1 MERRI
6 DIPPR
11 ATVPAGSGAAQRPRI
26 SFEGRIFRMA
36 LMAGFPGSL
45 LSLLLLWTGDFTP
58 KVQWTISLFVLLSW
72 IGFAL
77 AARGRVVVSLQTLA
91 NLLAAL
97 REGDYSFRGRMAGNG
112 DDALSDVMREINSFS
127 EILREQRLG
136 ALEASALLRTV
147 MAEIDVAVFAFSAD
161 GKLRLVNRAGEAL
174 LARPVEALIGGS
186 AAELGLAECIAGD
199 ADATRQITFPGGAGR
214 WGIRRTTFRQQ
225 GLPHHL
231 LVLLDLSQPLRR
243 EELHAWQRLVR
254 VLGHELN
261 NSLAPI
267 RSIAGSLG
275 TLVARD
281 DRPDDWREDMARGL
295 TVIASRAAALSRFM
309 EAYTR
314 LARLPAPR
322 FAPVDIGALADR
334 VARLETR
341 RHVVLHP
348 GPEIIISGD
357 ADQLEQLLINL
368 LRNAVDAALE
378 TGGAVALEW
387 RATSAGIEIIIADEG
402 EGISN
407 TTNLFVPFFT
417 TKPAGSGIGL
427 VLSRQIAEAHGGALT
442 LENRT
447 ERSGAIARVILPSGG
462 LS

>member
-6 DIPPR
+6 DIPASTGAR
-11 ATVPAGSGAAQRPRI
+11 ATSGAARRPRL

-36 LMAGFPGSL
+36 LMAGFPGALVSVI
-45 LSLLLLWTGDFTP
+45 LLWTGDFTP
-58 KVQWTISLFVLLSW
+58 KVQWTISLFVLLAW

-77 AARGRVVVSLQTLA
+77 AARGRVIVSLQTLS

-112 DDALSDVMREINSFS
+112 DDSLSEVMREINLFS

-147 MAEIDVAVFAFSAD
+147 MAEIDVAVFAFNAD
-161 GKLRLVNRAGEAL
+161 GRLLLVNRSGEAL
-174 LARPVEALIGGS
+174 LARPAEALIGGN
-186 AAELGLAECIAGD
+186 AAELGLAECLAGEGES
-199 ADATRQITFPGGAGR
+199 TRQMTFPGGAGR

-231 LVLLDLSQPLRR
+231 LVLLDLSRPLRR

-275 TLVARD
+275 SLVARD
-281 DRPDDWREDMARGL
+281 DRPDDWREDMERGL
-295 TVIASRAAALSRFM
+295 AVIGSRAAALSRFM

-322 FAPVDIGALADR
+322 FAPVDIGELVDR

-341 RHVVLHP
+341 REIMIHT
-348 GPEIIISGD
+348 GPAMTISGD

-368 LRNAVDAALE
+368 LRNAVDAAME
-378 TGGAVALEW
+378 TGGAVEIGW
-387 RATSAGIEIIIADEG
+387 RATGNGVEITIADEG
-402 EGISN
+402 EGVSN

-417 TKPAGSGIGL
+417 TKPEGSGIGL

-442 LENRT
+442 LENRGNG
-447 ERSGAIARVILPSGG
+447 SGAVTRLILPSGE
-462 LS
+462 